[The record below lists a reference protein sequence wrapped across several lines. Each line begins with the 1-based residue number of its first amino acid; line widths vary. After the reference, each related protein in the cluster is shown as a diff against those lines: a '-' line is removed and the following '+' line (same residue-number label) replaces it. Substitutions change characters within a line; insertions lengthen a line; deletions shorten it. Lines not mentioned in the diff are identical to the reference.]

1 MSDRSGIK
9 SRKVITNIL
18 YEILDKSNS
27 FESSFEKLA
36 KDSDDK
42 AFIYMLTSSILRY
55 LTQIDFTLDKLL
67 KKSIKKL
74 PTQPKMAL
82 RLGLAQLFLLNTP
95 QHAAVNTSVELAGK
109 KWKGLV
115 NAILREII
123 RKDVKYRNIFEN
135 APKIPD
141 WLLRR
146 WQNNWPNDYL
156 KIIKCFQELHP
167 HIDVAVKKD
176 IEKWKVEL
184 DADLLP
190 NNVLRL
196 KQSGIIKDMPGYSEG
211 NWWVQDYS
219 SQIPVKIFSIAKDEE
234 VLDLCASPG
243 GKTAQMLSIGAKVL
257 SIDKNKKR
265 IEKFK
270 NNMERL
276 NFNYEILQTD
286 ILEFET
292 DRKWNK
298 ILLDVPCTSTG
309 TIRKNPDI
317 LYSKKEADLT
327 SIIAIQKKLLE
338 KSWSLLGKGGKLL
351 YCNCSLE
358 EEEGELQISNFLK
371 NQKDAKIEKISN
383 REIKD
388 MDQSIC
394 KEGWIRILPHNDN
407 LVENKDGFFIAC
419 LKKVS

>member
-176 IEKWKVEL
+176 IKKWKVEL

-338 KSWSLLGKGGKLL
+338 KSWSLLDKGGKLL

>member
-1 MSDRSGIK
+1 MPDKSGVK
-9 SRKVITNIL
+9 SRKVITHIL

-27 FESSFEKLA
+27 FENSFEKLA
-36 KDSDDK
+36 KDSEDK

-74 PTQPKMAL
+74 PTKPKMAL

-123 RKDVKYRNIFEN
+123 RKDEKYRNIFDN

-141 WLLRR
+141 WLLKR

-156 KIIKCFQELHP
+156 KIIECFQELHP
-167 HIDVAVKKD
+167 HMDVAVKKD

-219 SQIPVKIFSIAKDEE
+219 SQIPVKILSITKDEE

-276 NFNYEILQTD
+276 NFNYEILQAD
-286 ILEFET
+286 ILEFKT

-317 LYSKKEADLT
+317 LYTKKEADLT
-327 SIIAIQKKLLE
+327 SIIAIQKELLE
-338 KSWSLLGKGGKLL
+338 KSWSLLSKGGKLL

-383 REIKD
+383 KEIKD

-394 KEGWIRILPHNDN
+394 KEGWVRILPQNDD

>member
-1 MSDRSGIK
+1 MPDRSGVQ
-9 SRKVITNIL
+9 SRKIIINIL

-74 PTQPKMAL
+74 PTKPKMAL

-123 RKDVKYRNIFEN
+123 RKDEKYKNIFEN
-135 APKIPD
+135 APRIPN
-141 WLLRR
+141 WLLKK
-146 WQNNWPNDYL
+146 WQNDWPNDYL
-156 KIIKCFQELHP
+156 KIIECFQELHP
-167 HIDVAVKKD
+167 HIDVLVKKD

-190 NNVLRL
+190 NSVLRL

-234 VLDLCASPG
+234 VLDLCAAPG

-257 SIDKNKKR
+257 SIDKNKER
-265 IEKFK
+265 IEMFK

-276 NFNYEILQTD
+276 NFNYEILQTN

-317 LYSKKEADLT
+317 LYLKKDDDLK
-327 SIIAIQKKLLE
+327 SIITIQKELLE
-338 KSWSLLGKGGKLL
+338 KSWSLLRKGGKLL

-358 EEEGELQISNFLK
+358 KEEGELQISNFLK
-371 NQKDAKIEKISN
+371 NQKDAKIEKISTK
-383 REIKD
+383 EIKD

-407 LVENKDGFFIAC
+407 LVKNKDGFFIAC